1 MYGGIFIRN
10 KLTKQPKRNFVNQL
24 FILLTI
30 SLVLSQTV
38 FFIDS
43 AEANNYRMRYD
54 VNTNSNVTAEQL
66 NNYIASQVI
75 HTERKNGTKSIL
87 RGQGQTIID
96 VAHKYGLNVHLF
108 LGQIA
113 YESGWGASTY
123 SIQFNNLGGVQC
135 MTGYRCASDDG
146 TGRTVTIFNNA
157 SESIDSIGKLLREF
171 YINQG
176 YVDLVTISER
186 YVNGTTLSNA
196 TTGVVFYM
204 DAVLEIARG
213 SGGNFM
219 VQNGLL
225 QPNGGIAITTI
236 PNTSPNF
243 NVTGL
248 TQNPMVQEVPT
259 PPLTIGTKLITT
271 VDSIDK
277 TVKVEEDN
285 ITKEKDIPYYTPE
298 FILICE
304 DSGVYTNRTDKVSPN
319 PFTLPKSK

>member
-1 MYGGIFIRN
+1 MLFKKKYSIFI
-10 KLTKQPKRNFVNQL
+10 LMFV
-24 FILLTI
+24 ILL
-30 SLVLSQTV
+30 SQFTQ
-38 FFIDS
+38 ILGIEE
-43 AEANNYRMRYD
+43 AEANNYRIRYD
-54 VNTNSNVTAEQL
+54 INTNSNVTAEQL
-66 NNYIASQVI
+66 NSYIASQVV

-96 VAHKYGLNVHLF
+96 VAKKYGLNVHLF

-135 MTGYRCASDDG
+135 MTGHKCASDDG

-186 YVNGTTLSNA
+186 YVNGTTLANA

-219 VQNGLL
+219 IQNGVL
-225 QPNGGIAITTI
+225 QPNGGISITTI
-236 PNTSPNF
+236 PNTSSNF
-243 NVTGL
+243 TVTGL
-248 TQNPMVQEVPT
+248 TQNPMVQDIPT
-259 PPLTIGTKLITT
+259 PPITIGTKLITT
-271 VDSIDK
+271 VESIDK
-277 TVKVEEDN
+277 TIKVEEDTASKN
-285 ITKEKDIPYYTPE
+285 KDIPSYSRD
-298 FILICE
+298 FILLCE
-304 DSGVYTNRTDKVSPN
+304 DTGVYSNRKIQ
-319 PFTLPKSK
+319 PK